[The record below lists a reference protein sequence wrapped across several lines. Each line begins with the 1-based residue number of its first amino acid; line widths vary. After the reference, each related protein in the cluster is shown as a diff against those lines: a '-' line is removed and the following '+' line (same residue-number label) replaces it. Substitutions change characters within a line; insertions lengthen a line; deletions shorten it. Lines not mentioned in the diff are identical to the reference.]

1 MTVVLLSLRPE
12 FAAAILSG
20 RKRYEFR
27 RTIFRRRGVTTALL
41 YSNSSERRVVGAF
54 EVGRVHEASPE
65 RLWEK
70 YRHVAGIDE
79 SAFFAYF
86 DGVKRGYAIGIS
98 RVHKFTPTV
107 DPYAALED
115 FVAPQSF
122 YYLTP
127 ARASALLPPSRRLN
141 EIDAEARRQ
150 RVVGDYEILD
160 APTRP
165 AVGQA
170 PPAHPVLSHC

>member
-20 RKRYEFR
+20 HKRYEFR
-27 RTIFRRRGVTTALL
+27 RTIFRRRGVTAALL

-54 EVGRVHEASPE
+54 EIGRVYEATPE

-86 DGVKRGYAIGIS
+86 EGVNRGYAIGIS
-98 RVHKFTPTV
+98 RVHRFTPPV

-122 YYLTP
+122 YYLTL
-127 ARASALLPPSRRLN
+127 AQASALLPPGRCLAD
-141 EIDAEARRQ
+141 IDAGARKQ
-150 RVVGDYEILD
+150 RSVGDYEILG

-170 PPAHPVLSHC
+170 PPAHPAL